1 LNGINFLIKE
11 YFLILWAETNL
22 NRDTAL
28 FDESESTLMKLP
40 IYVILISFILMGCQ
54 KNDGKIYLPREL
66 SAQEDLNQGVKTTA
80 LSITKLVDEEGDNQ
94 SKGEVFGV
102 KFGDTTVQ
110 IQTNKADLKSAT
122 GQFGFAQFINTQ
134 KSSLLVQVADASGLT
149 APFYLLTLNNGKLD
163 VISLY
168 RPSNGK
174 EDSRFTKGLTKI
186 GLSGYLINND
196 YYVTPL
202 SAKVYLI
209 KRQTPNERI
218 QGLYFINS
226 PDKKTVVFLV
236 GSSFYEVHYP
246 SGETF
251 TQLLAATAPSEPE
264 ELYKWIQENYSW
276 QQHGKGI
283 SFLKANI
290 EDNRVRNFSEFK

>member
-1 LNGINFLIKE
+1 
-11 YFLILWAETNL
+11 
-22 NRDTAL
+22 
-28 FDESESTLMKLP
+28 MKLP
-40 IYVILISFILMGCQ
+40 IYVILFSLVLLGCQ
-54 KNDGKIYLPREL
+54 KNDGKVYLPREL
-66 SAQEDLNQGVKTTA
+66 TTDEDLNQSVKTAA
-80 LSITKLVDEEGDNQ
+80 LSITRLVDEEADN
-94 SKGEVFGV
+94 KAKLEVFSV
-102 KFGDTTVQ
+102 KFGDTTVKV
-110 IQTNKADLKSAT
+110 QTNKADVKSAT
-122 GQFGFAQFINTQ
+122 GHFAYAQFINTQ

-149 APFYLLTLNNGKLD
+149 APFYLLTLNKGQLD

-168 RPSNGK
+168 RASNGK
-174 EDSRFTKGLTKI
+174 ADSRFTKGLTKV

-196 YYVTPL
+196 YYVTPV
-202 SAKVYLI
+202 SAKVYPI
-209 KRQTPNERI
+209 KRQTPEERI

-251 TQLLAATAPSEPE
+251 TQLLAATAPAEPE
-264 ELYKWIQENYSW
+264 ALYKWIQDNYSW
-276 QQHGKGI
+276 QKNDKGI